1 MIRRVAVLVAIAV
14 SVGAAVSSG
23 RAQPSAAIAGRVT
36 SMQEGPMEG
45 VLVSAR
51 RADSTITVTVV
62 SDAQGRYRFP
72 VDRLQPATYAL
83 RIRAVGYDLEAPRNV
98 EVNGSGT
105 TTVDLRL
112 TATGDLASQ
121 LSNSEWLASFPG
133 TDTDKASIRACAH
146 CHTLERVARS
156 RYDVDAMAKVIE
168 RMSTYPQLSFP
179 FKVQKLV
186 AARIGGGE
194 DPLERRQAG
203 WQRQARYLSTVN
215 LSQGNHWSYAFKTH
229 PRPTGRA
236 TRVIYTEYDL
246 PQRTRQPHDVIVDSH
261 GLAWYASFG
270 EQILGRLD
278 PRTGTVTE
286 FDVPLLK
293 PKMPTGILGVRFD
306 EDENVWLGMQ
316 FQGGVGRFD
325 RKTESFQTWSL
336 PPELNGDHVQI
347 NQISADHHKVDGKVW
362 LQDAGTYTVLR
373 LDPASGKFEVFE
385 PFMIPRPNIYDVIS
399 DAQNNV
405 YFTVFGREHI
415 GRIDAKTGAI
425 TVWQTPTKGSAPRR
439 GMIDAQARLWFGEN
453 RAERIGM
460 FDTRTEAFREWVAP
474 TPESWPYDVTADTHG
489 NVWAGGEYSD
499 RVMRLDPAT
508 GEITEYLLP
517 RFTNIRRVFVDSSTM
532 PATFWVGNNH
542 GASIVKLEPQD

>member
-112 TATGDLASQ
+112 TPTGDLASQ

-460 FDTRTEAFREWVAP
+460 FDTRSETFREWVAP

>member
-1 MIRRVAVLVAIAV
+1 MIRRVAVLVAITV
-14 SVGAAVSSG
+14 GVGAAVSIG

-45 VLVSAR
+45 VLVSAK
-51 RADSTITVTVV
+51 RADSTITVTIV

-72 VDRLQPATYAL
+72 VDRLQPGTYAL
-83 RIRAVGYDLEAPRNV
+83 RIRAVGYDLDAPRNV
-98 EVNGSGT
+98 EANGSGT
-105 TTVDLRL
+105 TTVDLQL
-112 TATGDLASQ
+112 TPARDLASQ

-133 TDTDKASIRACAH
+133 TEAEKASIRACAH

-156 RYDVDAMAKVIE
+156 RHDVDAMTKVIE

-203 WQRQARYLSTVN
+203 WQRQAQYLSGVN
-215 LSQGNHWSYAFKTH
+215 LSKGDHWSYAFKTH

-293 PKMPTGILGVRFD
+293 PKMPTGILAVRFD

-316 FQGGVGRFD
+316 FQGGVARFD
-325 RKTESFQTWSL
+325 RKTETFRTWNL

-373 LDPASGKFEVFE
+373 LDPASGKFEVYE
-385 PFMIPRPNIYDVIS
+385 PFTIPRPNIYDVIS

-425 TVWQTPTKGSAPRR
+425 TVWKTPTKGSAPRR

-460 FDTRTEAFREWVAP
+460 FDTRSETFREWVAP

-489 NVWAGGEYSD
+489 DVWAGGEYSD
-499 RVMRLDPAT
+499 RVMRLDPKT
-508 GEITEYLLP
+508 GAITEYLLP
-517 RFTNIRRVFVDSSTM
+517 RFTNIRRVFVDSSTT
-532 PATFWVGNNH
+532 PSTFWVGNNH